1 MPHYKYKK
9 IITEGAYGTTIG
21 HRSSDE
27 NKIITLGDIG
37 EYTYIF
43 AENLG
48 EQPEQLIFEQI
59 DLTANELEQLRQ
71 GDVYIKGLEFT
82 TQFQIDNIGR
92 SYPQFERDTFAVQE
106 NEANAY
112 LKDKE
117 APTPFIDSLCS
128 SRGIDKDIMVAKIL
142 SNAEALKLTTAPII
156 GQYQKIVS
164 TKLDIITGV
173 A

>member
-1 MPHYKYKK
+1 MHYKYKK
-9 IITEGAYGTTIG
+9 IVTEGAYGTTIG

-43 AENLG
+43 AEVLID
-48 EQPEQLIFEQI
+48 QPEQLVFEQI

-106 NEANAY
+106 SEANAFM
-112 LKDKE
+112 KDST
-117 APTPFIDSLCS
+117 APTPFIDNLCLN
-128 SRGIDKDIMVAKIL
+128 RGIEKEIMVAKIL
-142 SNAEALKLTTAPII
+142 ANAEALKLVTAPII

-164 TKLDIITGV
+164 TK
-173 A
+173 

>member
-27 NKIITLGDIG
+27 NEVITLGNIE

-59 DLTANELEQLRQ
+59 DLTSNELEQLRE

-92 SYPQFERDTFAVQE
+92 SYPQFERDTFAIQE
-106 NEANAY
+106 SEANAY
-112 LKDKE
+112 IKDPST
-117 APTPFIDSLCS
+117 PTPFIDTLCLN
-128 SRGIDKDIMVAKIL
+128 RDIDKEIMVAKIL
-142 SNAEALKLTTAPII
+142 ENAKALKLATAPIV
-156 GQYQKIVS
+156 GHYQKIVS
-164 TKLDIITGV
+164 TK
-173 A
+173 

>member
-1 MPHYKYKK
+1 MAHYKYKK
-9 IITEGAYGTTIG
+9 IVTGGAYGTTVG

-43 AENLG
+43 AEVLTD
-48 EQPEQLIFEQI
+48 QPEQLVFEQI

-82 TQFQIDNIGR
+82 TQFQIDSIGR

-106 NEANAY
+106 NEANAFM
-112 LKDKE
+112 KDPT
-117 APTPFIDSLCS
+117 APTPFIDNLCLN
-128 SRGIDKDIMVAKIL
+128 RGIDKEIMVSKIL
-142 SNAEALKLTTAPII
+142 SNAEALKLATAPII
-156 GQYQKIVS
+156 GHYQKIVS
-164 TKLDIITGV
+164 TK
-173 A
+173 

>member
-9 IITEGAYGTTIG
+9 IVTGGAYGTTIG

-43 AENLG
+43 AEVLTD
-48 EQPEQLIFEQI
+48 QPEQLVFEQI

-106 NEANAY
+106 NEANAVM
-112 LKDKE
+112 KDPT
-117 APTPFIDSLCS
+117 APTPFIDNLCA
-128 SRGIDKDIMVAKIL
+128 SRGIDKEIMVAKIL
-142 SNAEALKLTTAPII
+142 ANAEALKLATAPII

-164 TKLDIITGV
+164 TK
-173 A
+173 